1 MYKLSVIVPV
11 YQDEL
16 SIKANFVNLKAE
28 LDRGSDLFK
37 YEVILV
43 NDGSRD
49 NSILRL
55 EELHSEYPRC
65 AGVVNLTRNFGQVAA
80 ITAGLG
86 RCTGDCAAVISSDL
100 QDPPELIPEMFKHW
114 LAGAKTVIGI
124 RESREDSSF
133 SRLTSR
139 LFYRLMRR
147 YAVAGIPVGGF
158 DFFLLDRTVI
168 ERLLNSSERN
178 GFLQG
183 QILAASGKIAQI
195 PYKRRA
201 RQVGRSGWTAL
212 RKLKYFVDGFVA
224 YSFVPIRLITL
235 LGVIAFFLALLLS
248 IALVIQRLAFGTEAP
263 GWSSVMIA
271 LLILHGFELFA
282 IGIIGEYVWR
292 ALDQVRPRP
301 IYLIDYFKPPSTGD
315 ES

>member
-1 MYKLSVIVPV
+1 
-11 YQDEL
+11 
-16 SIKANFVNLKAE
+16 
-28 LDRGSDLFK
+28 
-37 YEVILV
+37 
-43 NDGSRD
+43 
-49 NSILRL
+49 
-55 EELHSEYPRC
+55 
-65 AGVVNLTRNFGQVAA
+65 
-80 ITAGLG
+80 
-86 RCTGDCAAVISSDL
+86 
-100 QDPPELIPEMFKHW
+100 MFNHW
-114 LAGAKTVIGI
+114 LAGAKTVIGV

-147 YAVAGIPVGGF
+147 YAVAGIPLGGF

-168 ERLLNSSERN
+168 EHLQRSSERN

-183 QILAASGKIAQI
+183 QILAAGGKIAQI

-201 RQVGRSGWTAL
+201 RKVGKSGWTL
-212 RKLKYFVDGFVA
+212 FRKLKYFVDGFVA

-235 LGVIAFFLALLLS
+235 LGIIAFLLAVLFS
-248 IALVIQRLAFGTEAP
+248 VGLVVQRLVYGTEAP

-271 LLILHGFELFA
+271 LLILHGFELLA

-301 IYLIDYFKPPSTGD
+301 MYLIDYFKPPEPER

>member
-1 MYKLSVIVPV
+1 MHKLSVVVPV

-16 SIKANFVNLKAE
+16 SIKQNFLILKE
-28 LDRGSDLFK
+28 VLDRVSSLFN

-43 NDGSRD
+43 NDGSKD
-49 NSILRL
+49 NSILVL

-65 AGVVNLTRNFGQVAA
+65 TGVINLTRNFGQVAA

-86 RCTGDCAAVISSDL
+86 RCTGDCAVVISSDL
-100 QDPPELIPEMFKHW
+100 QDPPELIPEMFTEW
-114 LAGAKTVIGI
+114 LAGATTVVGI

-133 SRLTSR
+133 SKLTSR
-139 LFYRLMRR
+139 FFYRLMRR
-147 YAVAGIPVGGF
+147 YAVAGIPPGGF
-158 DFFLLDRTVI
+158 DFFLLDRMVI
-168 ERLLNSSERN
+168 DRVLNSSERN

-183 QILAASGKIAQI
+183 QILAASGRITQI

-201 RQVGRSGWTAL
+201 RQLGKSGWTL
-212 RKLKYFVDGFVA
+212 FRKIKYFVDGFVA

-235 LGVIAFFLALLLS
+235 LGILALFLAVPLS
-248 IALVIQRLAFGTEAP
+248 TVLIIQRLAFGTEAP

-271 LLILHGFELFA
+271 LLVLHGFELFA

-301 IYLIDYFKPPSTGD
+301 IYLIDYFKPPLAGD